1 MVAPHDYR
9 LALASE
15 LLEDIELSRLPA
27 EKIALKAFRLARA
40 LDDTRNMEWLRRE
53 LFNYQNEDKDHV
65 YIGYTNRWIDKEKG
79 QAYWAGI
86 GQIEALIESQEARL
100 AQLRVPDI
108 QSEYAAVALREITS
122 SIAQVSTVVGR
133 LRGIRSRVLALI
145 HGFVSNAYYE
155 LTFSGQQQDVF
166 EGAQAQVDAL
176 LGPLGARTLERIESI
191 NRRLNE
197 GDDEAVSQA
206 LSTCRRL
213 VDAFADAVFPARED
227 PEIVDGQPVALGPG
241 HHQNRINAYVRQH
254 TESQSRR
261 KRLRR
266 RLGDLYE
273 RVSTG
278 VHSDVSIAEAR
289 FLFLD
294 TYLLLGE
301 IAVLGNQSTDQ
312 ETSSGPPTQEMSDS
326 SQVVP
331 QVDGHASPMEP
342 STGID

>member
-1 MVAPHDYR
+1 MVTPHDYR

-15 LLEDIELSRLPA
+15 LLEDIELSRLSA
-27 EKIALKAFRLARA
+27 EKVAFKAFRLARG

-53 LFNYQNEDKDHV
+53 LFNYQDTEQDRS
-65 YIGYTNRWIDKEKG
+65 YIGYTNRWINKEKG
-79 QAYWAGI
+79 EAYWAGI

-100 AQLRVPDI
+100 TQLRVPDI
-108 QSEYAAVALREITS
+108 QSEYAGLALKGITD
-122 SIAQVSTVVGR
+122 SIAQVSTFVGR
-133 LRGIRSRVLALI
+133 LRGIKSRVLALI
-145 HGFVSNAYYE
+145 YGFVSNAYYE
-155 LTFSGQQQDVF
+155 LTFSGQQQDLF
-166 EGAQAQVDAL
+166 EDAQSRVDAL
-176 LGPLGARTLERIESI
+176 LGPLGARTLDRIESI

-213 VDAFADAVFPARED
+213 IDAFADAVFPSRED
-227 PEIVDGQPVALGPG
+227 PEIVDGQPVHLGPS

-266 RLGDLYE
+266 RLGDLYD

-301 IAVLGNQSTDQ
+301 IAVLGDRGVDQ
-312 ETSSGPPTQEMSDS
+312 NLTSVVGAPETGDALSHAGRGGEDLAPPEDVS
-326 SQVVP
+326 
-331 QVDGHASPMEP
+331 
-342 STGID
+342 